1 MAAELVH
8 TALLPAVPPFA
19 LGTALRAMSGFAPC
33 AGDQLVTADRV
44 RKAFPVSG
52 TEAAVV

>member
-19 LGTALRAMSGFAPC
+19 LGASLRAMSGFASVSDTGN
-33 AGDQLVTADRV
+33 ALRTRSAVTA
-44 RKAFPVSG
+44 
-52 TEAAVV
+52 